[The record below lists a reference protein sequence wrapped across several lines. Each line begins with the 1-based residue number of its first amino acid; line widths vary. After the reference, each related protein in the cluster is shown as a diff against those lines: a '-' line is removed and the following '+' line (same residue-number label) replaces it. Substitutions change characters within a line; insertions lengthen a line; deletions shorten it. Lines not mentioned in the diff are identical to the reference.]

1 MITVSQTCIDLI
13 KEFEGLMLKP
23 YHGDADPPKVFT
35 IGYGMI
41 KYPPNYLQGKNVAM
55 DDDPITEEQ
64 AENFLRLYVMQ
75 KANSIDNF
83 LRDDLSSNQFAALIS
98 FAYNLGE
105 NALRYSTLL
114 KKVNANPSDTAI
126 RDEFNK
132 WVHSNG
138 KIVEGLKRRRAAEA
152 DLYFTT

>member
-1 MITVSQTCIDLI
+1 MIVVNQSCINLI

-23 YHGDADPPKVFT
+23 YHGEADPPKVFT
-35 IGYGMI
+35 IGYGII
-41 KYPPNYLQGKNVAM
+41 KYPPTYLNGKNVAM
-55 DDDPITEEQ
+55 DDAPISEEQ
-64 AENFLRLYVMQ
+64 AESFLKYYVNQ
-75 KANSIDNF
+75 KAHVIDNF
-83 LRDDLSSNQFAALIS
+83 LRDDLSPNQFAALIS

-105 NALRYSTLL
+105 GALRYSTLL
-114 KKVNANPSDTAI
+114 NKVNANPSDTAI

-138 KIVEGLKRRRAAEA
+138 KIVEGLKRRRAAES